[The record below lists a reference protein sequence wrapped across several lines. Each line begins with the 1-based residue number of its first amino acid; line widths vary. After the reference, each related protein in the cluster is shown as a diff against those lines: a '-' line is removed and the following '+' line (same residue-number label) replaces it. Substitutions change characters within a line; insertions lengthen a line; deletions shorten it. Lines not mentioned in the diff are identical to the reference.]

1 LLPVPLLPLVE
12 AGCDVEDREV
22 DREVVEADREV
33 DCEVIDVDR
42 EVDVV
47 ARVDDC
53 VVEEVDEVATD
64 RAT

>member
-1 LLPVPLLPLVE
+1 VVE
-12 AGCDVEDREV
+12 AGCDVE